1 MKILQGKGV
10 SQGIAFGKVK
20 FFRRDEVSVK
30 RGRIEDADAELVRYL
45 NAKRAALSQLDELY
59 TRTLSEAGK
68 QEAEIFSVHRMMI
81 EDPDFNSSVE
91 RIIRRQNINA
101 EYAVAMTSRNFAEMF
116 SIIEDDFMRERV
128 ADVQDVSNRLVRC
141 LMNKQAS
148 QQDNRGKCVICA
160 DDFSPSETAQMDRD
174 SVVSLCTSRGS
185 ATSHT
190 AILARTLGIPAVV
203 GLRDEFYEICDG
215 DEIIVDGGSGLLYVD
230 PDEETKEKMQR
241 RQAEELLHRRRLN
254 ELRGRDNITRD
265 GHRIGLYANIGGLE
279 DIDAAILNDCG
290 GIGLFRSEFLYLDNS
305 EPPSEELQ
313 YGIYKQALERM
324 KGKRVIIRTLD
335 IGADKQ
341 ASCFVLPREENPAL
355 GVRGIRFCFANPE
368 VFRTQL
374 RALLRA
380 SVHGRL
386 GIMFPM
392 ITALE
397 EVQEI
402 KRIISEIKSEL
413 DKENI
418 AYSSEMEIG
427 VMIET
432 PAAVMISDL
441 LAQEV
446 DFFSVGS
453 NDLAQYALAADRLNP
468 GLEQYH
474 NARHTAVLRMIKIAA
489 DNAHANGSWIGICGE
504 IGADEELTEAFLA
517 MGVDELSVIPTSIL
531 PLREKV
537 LSLDLSRKELILDA
551 IGSVTAMN

>member
-30 RGRIEDADAELVRYL
+30 RGRVEDADAELVRYL
-45 NAKRAALSQLDELY
+45 NAKRAALAQLDELY

-148 QQDNRGKCVICA
+148 QQDNRGKCVVCA

-230 PDEETKEKMQR
+230 PDEETKERMQR

-290 GIGLFRSEFLYLDNS
+290 GIGLFRSEFLYLDSS

-313 YGIYKQALERM
+313 YDIYRQALSRM

-392 ITALE
+392 IISVSEIRRIKEIIE
-397 EVQEI
+397 EV
-402 KRIISEIKSEL
+402 KAEL
-413 DKENI
+413 RAEGIPFREDVEL
-418 AYSSEMEIG
+418 G

-432 PAAVMISDL
+432 PSAVMISDL
-441 LAQEV
+441 LAKEV

-453 NDLAQYALAADRLNP
+453 NDLLQYTLAVDRQNPEVEHYCDTRHIAL
-468 GLEQYH
+468 
-474 NARHTAVLRMIKIAA
+474 LRMIRVTAE
-489 DNAHANGSWIGICGE
+489 NAHKNGAWIGICGE
-504 IGADEELTEAFLA
+504 AGADLELTEAFLA
-517 MGVDELSVIPTSIL
+517 MGVDELSVTPSAIL
-531 PLREKV
+531 PLREKIRG
-537 LSLDLSRKELILDA
+537 LDLSRREKILSA
-551 IGSVTAMN
+551 IGAAW